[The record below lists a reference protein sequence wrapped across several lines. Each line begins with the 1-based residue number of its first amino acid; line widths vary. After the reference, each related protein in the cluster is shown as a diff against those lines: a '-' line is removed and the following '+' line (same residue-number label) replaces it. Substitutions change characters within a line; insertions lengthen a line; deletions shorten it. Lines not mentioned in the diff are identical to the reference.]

1 MHLEVRN
8 KSGWAYDYLMDAA
21 YILEKKS
28 GREFSISASIQVN
41 ANQTFNDNEYEHE
54 ELGAPFLG
62 ESGRQLIG
70 FEEQSN

>member
-1 MHLEVRN
+1 
-8 KSGWAYDYLMDAA
+8 MDAA